1 MIIDGQECVAK
12 LQRLNEIVETDV
24 TGILIQIIRTC
35 FSWIYYTVC
44 TSGKIKFFAIKRT
57 EKESFGYVTRDDE
70 KDDLYFSKTSAVYG
84 RINQNEAVSFDVI
97 KSGSMLNAINIRS
110 IDENEPDENF

>member
-35 FSWIYYTVC
+35 FSWIYYTVF
-44 TSGKIKFFAIKRT
+44 TSGKIKFFANK
-57 EKESFGYVTRDDE
+57 KEGFGYVTRDDE

-84 RINQNEAVSFDVI
+84 KINQNEAVSFDVI
-97 KSGSMLNAINIRS
+97 KNGSLLNAINIRS